1 MVVFGLGSLAHLLVA
16 AAWTKSTG
24 PLIGILCFMEER
36 EARKETPGKEDASFG
51 SHLRNLRRAAGL
63 TQEELALRAGLSP
76 NAVGALERGARR
88 RPYPH
93 TVRVLSDALNLS
105 ENERAALVATVP
117 GPGGGPAGRED
128 AGGHLPVSPAVST
141 FPHAATQL
149 VGREREVEEVG
160 ELLARPGV
168 RLLTLTGIGGV
179 GKTRLAAE
187 VARAT
192 AEGFTD
198 GAAFVGFASLSDHS
212 LVVPTILRTLGLTEA
227 EGRSPVEALIDQLGD
242 RRLLLVL
249 DNLEHLLEAAPELAG
264 LVEGCP
270 GLTVLVTSRAPLRV
284 RGEVEYPVP
293 PLALPSTTRSP
304 SEEELLASPSGRL
317 FVERARAASP
327 GFAIT
332 RGNAASVA
340 AICWRLAGLP
350 LALELAAVKVRF
362 LDPATLLARLDRA
375 LSTAWGRDL
384 PERQRTMRATLDWS
398 HDLLGEP
405 ERGLFRR
412 LSVFAG
418 GFTLEGMEAVGARTG
433 PAGDALGAAED
444 VLELLGGLVEQSL
457 VIADV
462 GRPGQIRYRMLEPV
476 RQYALQR
483 LEESGEAGEVRR
495 RHAGFYRGLAEE
507 AEPELK
513 GAGQVE
519 WLDRLDREHDDLRA
533 AVGWLLER
541 DEAEA
546 AARFGYSL
554 YVFWWIR
561 GYHTE
566 GRLWAE
572 AVLARA
578 PDLSAAGRAK
588 TLFVRGAMA
597 MAGGDHPAAE
607 KCYAESLASFEAA
620 GDPLGG
626 ARPRLGLALLA
637 LSRSDAGR
645 AGTYL
650 KESAGAASEAGDHF
664 WAALSLSALGM
675 VALGRGDPEAA
686 RASLAEGL
694 ALSQRAGDRFSRYIA
709 LYNMSVLAQAEGDD
723 GAVTLYK
730 EGLVFSRDA
739 GDRANVA
746 YCMEGLA
753 SLAAK
758 RGAADRAARLLGA
771 AQRLREG
778 AGAAVYT
785 YRQDRSLREQTLAAV
800 RQRLTEEGFERALAR
815 GRAMEAGR
823 AVEYALEEEAAG
835 SGTASPT
842 L

>member
-1 MVVFGLGSLAHLLVA
+1 V
-16 AAWTKSTG
+16 
-24 PLIGILCFMEER
+24 
-36 EARKETPGKEDASFG
+36 
-51 SHLRNLRRAAGL
+51 
-63 TQEELALRAGLSP
+63 
-76 NAVGALERGARR
+76 
-88 RPYPH
+88 
-93 TVRVLSDALNLS
+93 
-105 ENERAALVATVP
+105 
-117 GPGGGPAGRED
+117 
-128 AGGHLPVSPAVST
+128 
-141 FPHAATQL
+141 
-149 VGREREVEEVG
+149 
-160 ELLARPGV
+160 
-168 RLLTLTGIGGV
+168 
-179 GKTRLAAE
+179 
-187 VARAT
+187 
-192 AEGFTD
+192 
-198 GAAFVGFASLSDHS
+198 FVGFASLSDHS
-212 LVVPTILRTLGLTEA
+212 LLVPTILRTLGLAEA
-227 EGRSPVEALIDQLGD
+227 EGRSPVEALIDQL
-242 RRLLLVL
+242 RHKKLLLVL
-249 DNLEHLLEAAPELAG
+249 DNLERLLEAAPEVAA

-270 GLTVLVTSRAPLRV
+270 GLTVLATSRAPLRV
-284 RGEVEYPVP
+284 RGEIEYPVP
-293 PLALPSTTRSP
+293 PLALPATTRSP
-304 SEEELLASPSGRL
+304 TEDEVLASPSGRL

-332 RGNAASVA
+332 RANAADVA

-362 LDPATLLARLDRA
+362 LDPATLLSRLDRA

-418 GFTLEGMEAVGARTG
+418 HFTLEGMEAVGARPG
-433 PAGDALGAAED
+433 GAGDTGGAED

-457 VIADV
+457 VVADV
-462 GRPGQIRYRMLEPV
+462 GRLGQIRYRMLEPV

-483 LEESGEAGEVRR
+483 LEESGKAGEIRR
-495 RHAGFYRGLAEE
+495 RHAGYYRGLAEA

-578 PDLSAAGRAK
+578 PDLSAVGRAK

-597 MAGGDHPAAE
+597 MAGGNHAAAE
-607 KCYAESLASFEAA
+607 EFYAESLASFEAA
-620 GDPLGG
+620 GDALGG
-626 ARPRLGLALLA
+626 ARPRLGLGLLA
-637 LSRSDAGR
+637 LSRADAGR
-645 AGTYL
+645 AGSYL
-650 KESAGAASEAGDHF
+650 GESASAASEAGDHF

-675 VALGRGDPEAA
+675 VALGRGDPDAA

-723 GAVTLYK
+723 EGAAALYK

-758 RGAADRAARLLGA
+758 RGGADRAARLLGA

-785 YRQDRSLREQTLAAV
+785 YRPDRSLREQTLATV
-800 RQRLTEEGFERALAR
+800 RQRLTESGFEEAWAC
-815 GRAMEAGR
+815 GRAMEVER
-823 AVEYALEEEAAG
+823 AVEYALEEEATG
-835 SGTASPT
+835 SGPGSPT
-842 L
+842 S